1 VTQAEREVLK
11 KIYKNFSSYQ
21 VWYRG
26 VGPNKRDEA
35 FALLRG
41 LLKKPPKPRKRT

>member
-1 VTQAEREVLK
+1 LK
-11 KIYKNFSSYQ
+11 KIYKNFSSYE
-21 VWYRG
+21 VRYHG

-41 LLKKPPKPRKRT
+41 LLKKAPKPRKRK